1 MASDMRDTASSA
13 SAGSLDARRNSPGAR
28 IVWIESAR
36 GLGILLVVV
45 GHVLHGLTA
54 HGLMAAGPLHRVWD
68 SEYYNARMPLFFV
81 LSGLFAERWAA
92 RDGGAFLLDK
102 AATLVYPY
110 FLWSTLQ
117 GVVRIAMATAVKG
130 ESPFEYLIWMPVY
143 PVMQFWFIYVLFFI
157 SLWHFAMRKSGLGA
171 VGCVVV
177 AMLLYGVRPWGGEN
191 MQSSPM
197 PLLRILY
204 YAPFYAVGALA
215 GLHLDRL
222 RVEGALRQGAV
233 AIGGLAVVVAGPRR
247 PAARR
252 ADARDALRGRRPDR
266 ALGAAEP
273 DAGHGLLPRPGP
285 SVAGDLRGP
294 HVHGRE
300 RPPGAGEPPARPR
313 PGDPH
318 RRRRRDEPRRALG
331 PGLALRSVR
340 FQVRL
345 PPAQAERVRPEARRP
360 PGARRGDGVNRPR
373 RPGRPGRRLS
383 SGFARSYRGCPL
395 AG

>member
-233 AIGGLAVVVAGPRR
+233 AIGGLAVVVASARWLVDPPVAVQMLATLCGVAGLIALSALLSRTPGMGFFRVLGRRSLEIYVVHMFTVESVRPALASLLHVRDPAIHIVVGVATSLAAPLALVWLCDRCGFKYAFRLPRPSASGPR

-252 ADARDALRGRRPDR
+252 
-266 ALGAAEP
+266 EP
-273 DAGHGLLPRPGP
+273 G
-285 SVAGDLRGP
+285 VAM
-294 HVHGRE
+294 
-300 RPPGAGEPPARPR
+300 A
-313 PGDPH
+313 
-318 RRRRRDEPRRALG
+318 
-331 PGLALRSVR
+331 
-340 FQVRL
+340 
-345 PPAQAERVRPEARRP
+345 
-360 PGARRGDGVNRPR
+360 
-373 RPGRPGRRLS
+373 
-383 SGFARSYRGCPL
+383 
-395 AG
+395 